1 MIRPTLIDL
10 NPAELNYYPFMISLG
25 KCNWSCNA
33 VDELS
38 KKICVPSKTKDE
50 NVKIFNMITR
60 IYQAKTMVKHISC
73 NFKYKFNLSAKNI
86 IRAKRIIVEILAHG
100 FVRIV
105 DIEKVWLIIQ

>member
-1 MIRPTLIDL
+1 
-10 NPAELNYYPFMISLG
+10 
-25 KCNWSCNA
+25 
-33 VDELS
+33 
-38 KKICVPSKTKDE
+38 
-50 NVKIFNMITR
+50 
-60 IYQAKTMVKHISC
+60 MVKHISC